1 MIASS
6 GYQHTFLVFAIIY
19 GVIIVVVSN
28 FIRAPRA
35 HDVPATIKIKVAQGD
50 SGSAAVAGATVADV
64 LDHVSD
70 VLPGRRRRPNVGG
83 AACSDC
89 PRTRHRQYA
98 DHTVWGQHKRH
109 RRFVVDMPK
118 VVATLRF
125 KSVFSDLKKMTSILG
140 CLDSKLQVV

>member
-1 MIASS
+1 MVPRQARAMRRARRGRLRRWRCNNHRADRAMIASS

-70 VLPGRRRRPNVGG
+70 VLPGR
-83 AACSDC
+83 
-89 PRTRHRQYA
+89 
-98 DHTVWGQHKRH
+98 
-109 RRFVVDMPK
+109 
-118 VVATLRF
+118 
-125 KSVFSDLKKMTSILG
+125 
-140 CLDSKLQVV
+140 